1 MSHKVH
7 PKSYRIRRIEDWSSR
22 GFYQKNLVQY
32 LKEDFEIRK
41 FLTSNLNNMG
51 LEKIDI
57 ERFPRKTSIIIFSAR
72 PGLII
77 GRGGEGVENIKKG
90 LIQLLE
96 KKFGKKINKGELNIE
111 IREVKN
117 PWMSATLSAE
127 WAVQQIERRVRHK
140 KVLKQVIEKIMA
152 NQDAKGARIE
162 LSGRLD
168 GVEIAR
174 REWAQKGN
182 MPRNT
187 IRADIDYY
195 SSFARCSYGA
205 IGVKVWIYKGEKFE

>member
-22 GFYQKNLVQY
+22 GFYQKNLAQY

-41 FLTSNLNNMG
+41 FLTANLSNVG

-57 ERFPRKTSIIIFSAR
+57 ERYPRKTSVIIFSSR

-77 GRGGEGVENIKKG
+77 GRGGEGVENIKKS
-90 LIQLLE
+90 LIKSLE
-96 KKFGKKINKGELNIE
+96 KKFDKKINKGELSIE
-111 IREVKN
+111 IKEVKN
-117 PWMSATLSAE
+117 PWTSAALSTE
-127 WAVQQIERRVRHK
+127 WAIQQIERRVRHK
-140 KVLKQVIEKIMA
+140 KVLKQAIDKIMA
-152 NQDAKGARIE
+152 NNEVKGARIE
-162 LSGRLD
+162 LSGRLN

-174 REWAQKGN
+174 REWLQKGKL
-182 MPRNT
+182 PRQT

-195 SSFARCSYGA
+195 HNFARCSYGA
-205 IGVKVWIYKGEKFE
+205 VGVKVWIYKGEKFE